1 MRTNGRKQR
10 KTPKQPRKPRG
21 FIRKRKN
28 ASVFFLLWSIFSL
41 VSLCI
46 VLGMGILQHRLLR
59 QSYKDEAAHEV
70 TRTGKEV
77 ELAILQGPS
86 ASFGGDYSGF
96 LHFLSDVYDVQI
108 FIINKQ
114 GQVEFPKEPNFDEDA
129 PEIEEHYDFTER
141 LERMQKEI
149 AKRGGKAAVYEER
162 NAYVY
167 GAEIEL
173 QAGDSVYLYVGKSL
187 SVLSAATN
195 LLLVRT
201 IVAGVFVAV
210 LSFAISSAVSA
221 WLTKPISEM
230 TEKAQRLAR
239 GDFNVDFHGANYGEE
254 MLDLASTLNFAR
266 DELSKT
272 DRMQKELIANV
283 SHDFKTPL
291 TMIKAYA
298 SMIMEISGNNPEK
311 RNQHAQ
317 VIVDEADRL
326 ASLVN
331 DVLDLS
337 KISAG
342 IEQLKCA
349 PVDMSGYLDEVLSRF
364 DYLKETQGYLFHV
377 DVEEGLYTVADERRI
392 GQVLYNLIS
401 NAINYTGEDKNVYIR
416 MRKDGEDCFRF
427 EVRDTGAGIPADE
440 INGIW
445 DRYYRSKEMHKRPVQ
460 GTGLGLSI
468 VKSILEQ
475 HKFLFGVESEE
486 GKGSVFYVLFPL
498 VRENA

>member
-1 MRTNGRKQR
+1 M
-10 KTPKQPRKPRG
+10 KTSEKKKRNMPKQPRKPRG

-41 VSLCI
+41 VSLLL
-46 VLGMGILQHRLLR
+46 VLGMGILQYRLLR
-59 QSYKDEAAHEV
+59 QSYRDEAAHEV

-77 ELAILQGPS
+77 EMAILNGPS

-108 FIINKQ
+108 FIINGQ
-114 GQVEFPKEPNFDEDA
+114 GQVEFPKEPNLDEDA

-141 LERMQKEI
+141 LARMKEEI

-162 NAYVY
+162 NSYVY
-167 GAEIEL
+167 GAEIQL
-173 QAGDSVYLYVGKSL
+173 QVGDSVYLYVGKSL
-187 SVLSAATN
+187 SVLSSATG

-201 IVAGVFVAV
+201 IVTGVFVAV
-210 LSFAISSAVSA
+210 LSFAVSSALSA

-230 TEKAQRLAR
+230 TEKAQRLAQ

-254 MLDLASTLNFAR
+254 MLNLASSLNFAR

-298 SMIMEISGNNPEK
+298 SMIIEISGNNPEK

-326 ASLVN
+326 TSLVN

-342 IEQLKCA
+342 IA
-349 PVDMSGYLDEVLSRF
+349 PLQCERVDMSAYLDEILSRF
-364 DYLKETQGYLFHV
+364 NYLKETQGYAFHM
-377 DVEEGLYTVADERRI
+377 DVEKGLYTLADEGRI
-392 GQVLYNLIS
+392 GQALYNLIG
-401 NAINYTGEDKNVYIR
+401 NAINYTGEDKNVYIC
-416 MRKDGEDCFRF
+416 MRKEGEGYFRF

-445 DRYYRSKEMHKRPVQ
+445 ERYYRSKEMHKRPVQ

-475 HKFLFGVESEE
+475 HQFLFGVESEE
-486 GKGSVFYVLFPL
+486 GKGSVFYILFPL
-498 VRENA
+498 VDENA

>member
-1 MRTNGRKQR
+1 M
-10 KTPKQPRKPRG
+10 
-21 FIRKRKN
+21 
-28 ASVFFLLWSIFSL
+28 LWSIFSL

-77 ELAILQGPS
+77 EMAILQGPS

-149 AKRGGKAAVYEER
+149 AKRDGKAAVYEER

-167 GAEIEL
+167 GAEIQL
-173 QAGDSVYLYVGKSL
+173 QVGNSVYLYVGKSL
-187 SVLSAATN
+187 SVLSAATS

-239 GDFNVDFHGANYGEE
+239 GDFNVDFRGTNYGEE
-254 MLDLASTLNFAR
+254 MVDLASTLNFAR

-291 TMIKAYA
+291 TMIKGYA
-298 SMIMEISGNNPEK
+298 SMIIEISGDNPEK
-311 RNQHAQ
+311 RNKHARI
-317 VIVDEADRL
+317 IVEEADRL
-326 ASLVN
+326 ASLVS

-337 KISAG
+337 KIQSG
-342 IEQLKCA
+342 IAQLECKEI
-349 PVDMSGYLDEVLSRF
+349 DMSAYLQEILARF
-364 DYLKETQGYLFHV
+364 SYLKDGQGYSFET
-377 DVEEGLYTVADERRI
+377 DIDEGLCTVADEVEI
-392 GQVLYNLIS
+392 GQALYNLIG
-401 NAINYTGEDKNVYIR
+401 NAVNYTGEDKRVVVSL
-416 MRKDGEDCFRF
+416 KKEGEFFRF
-427 EVRDTGAGIPADE
+427 AVTDTGAGIKQEELGD
-440 INGIW
+440 IW
-445 DRYYRSKEMHKRPVQ
+445 DRYYRSAEAHKRPVQ

-468 VKSILEQ
+468 VKTVLEKHGFQ
-475 HKFLFGVESEE
+475 FGVESEE
-486 GKGSVFYVLFPL
+486 GKGSTFFVIFPL
-498 VRENA
+498 TV